1 MKTISVIAYNRPAY
15 LRRVLEALEK
25 CRGVENYKVF
35 VSVDD
40 AAHQLETLLAAH
52 GSMPAMFGHERYH
65 VWAPRCER
73 LGVDW
78 HPKQVYDCIF
88 DLEGSDFNVMLEDD
102 TVPSP
107 DALELADWFCEHGR
121 EYAYLSL
128 HNGSTK
134 PEDPTALE
142 ENMRFCPWG
151 WACTREMWQK
161 WFAPNWNCKVNEP
174 AGWDWSMGVIIQ
186 RNGLKCLNPR
196 MSRTLNIGREGG
208 VYETPDH
215 FDSFHGPTVAHDGS
229 PVEYRIASRLPAG
242 YETDVESWVKEAE
255 CPQKRSSPC

>member
-15 LRRVLEALEK
+15 LRRVLEALTK
-25 CRGVENYKVF
+25 CRGLSGYEVRI
-35 VSVDD
+35 SVDGPIGD
-40 AAHQLETLLAAH
+40 FLSDQCFAVASAF
-52 GSMPAMFGHERYH
+52 PFGKAIQYMSN
-65 VWAPRCER
+65 V
-73 LGVDW
+73 GVDD
-78 HPKQVYDCIF
+78 HPFRSIGMAF
-88 DLEGSDFNVMLEDD
+88 SSGSEFNVHIEDD
-102 TVPSP
+102 VVPSP
-107 DALELADWFCEHGR
+107 DTLEMADWFCEQGK

-134 PEDPTALE
+134 PEDPAALE

-161 WFAPNWNCKVNEP
+161 WFSPSWNCKVNEP
-174 AGWDWSMGVIIQ
+174 LGWDWSMGVIIQ

-242 YETDVESWVKEAE
+242 YQQDVESWVKEAV
-255 CPQKRSSPC
+255 CR

>member
-1 MKTISVIAYNRPAY
+1 MGAAQVFSLVNPCT
-15 LRRVLEALEK
+15 VLFHHD
-25 CRGVENYKVF
+25 N
-35 VSVDD
+35 
-40 AAHQLETLLAAH
+40 
-52 GSMPAMFGHERYH
+52 
-65 VWAPRCER
+65 
-73 LGVDW
+73 LGVDE
-78 HPKQVYDCIF
+78 HPRLVYETVF
-88 DLEGSDFNVMLEDD
+88 RKSDFNVMLEDD

-107 DALELADWFCEHGR
+107 DALELADWFCKETRNVILKTRSVGMSATLKW
-121 EYAYLSL
+121 EIEKYAYLSL

-134 PEDPTALE
+134 PEDPTAME

-174 AGWDWSMGVIIQ
+174 RGWDWSMGVIIQ

-242 YETDVESWVKEAE
+242 YQQDVESWVKEAV
-255 CPQKRSSPC
+255 CPRKRDSPC

>member
-1 MKTISVIAYNRPAY
+1 MVYE
-15 LRRVLEALEK
+15 RVF
-25 CRGVENYKVF
+25 RN
-35 VSVDD
+35 SPD
-40 AAHQLETLLAAH
+40 TN
-52 GSMPAMFGHERYH
+52 
-65 VWAPRCER
+65 
-73 LGVDW
+73 
-78 HPKQVYDCIF
+78 
-88 DLEGSDFNVMLEDD
+88 SDFNVMLEDD
-102 TVPSP
+102 TVPSA
-107 DALELADWFCEHGR
+107 DTLELANWFYENGQYEAGLTADFMREHGR
-121 EYAYLSL
+121 FPPETESGRYAYLSL

-134 PEDPTALE
+134 QEDPSALE

-174 AGWDWSMGVIIQ
+174 RGWDWSMGVIIQ

-242 YETDVESWVKEAE
+242 YAQDVESWVKEAV
-255 CPQKRSSPC
+255 CR

>member
-15 LRRVLEALEK
+15 LRRVLEALAK
-25 CRGVENYKVF
+25 CRGVNDYHVVVSIDNGLMYPETIKVAREF
-35 VSVDD
+35 R
-40 AAHQLETLLAAH
+40 HETL
-52 GSMPAMFGHERYH
+52 MPANHY
-65 VWAPRCER
+65 
-73 LGVDW
+73 GVDL
-78 HPKQVYDCIF
+78 HPFKVYELVF
-88 DLEGSDFNVMLEDD
+88 FNGSDFNVVLEDD

-107 DALELADWFCEHGR
+107 DALELADWFCEHGK

-174 AGWDWSMGVIIQ
+174 RGWDWSMGVIIQ

-242 YETDVESWVKEAE
+242 YQQDVESWVKEAV
-255 CPQKRSSPC
+255 CPRKRSSPC

>member
-1 MKTISVIAYNRPAY
+1 MNKTVTVIGWRRPAY
-15 LRRVLEALEK
+15 LRRVLDALTK
-25 CRGVENYKVF
+25 CRGIEAWDVLISIDGPHSREQEVCMGAAQVF
-35 VSVDD
+35 SLVNPCTVLFHHDN
-40 AAHQLETLLAAH
+40 
-52 GSMPAMFGHERYH
+52 
-65 VWAPRCER
+65 
-73 LGVDW
+73 LGVDE
-78 HPKQVYDCIF
+78 HPRLVYETVF
-88 DLEGSDFNVMLEDD
+88 RKSDFNVMLEDD

-134 PEDPTALE
+134 PEDPTAME

-174 AGWDWSMGVIIQ
+174 RGWDWSMGVIIQ

-215 FDSFHGPTVAHDGS
+215 FDSFHGPTLAHYGN

-242 YETDVESWVKEAE
+242 HAQDVESWVKEDV
-255 CPQKRSSPC
+255 CR